1 MTVTIEI
8 PPCVEG
14 KRTVELD
21 TLSMDG
27 FQKLVGVYMGPE
39 MEAYFAAHRESIK
52 QFLTATAH
60 DIRRMM
66 KNVDPDYMEAMA
78 IHCEIKQE
86 SES

>member
-39 MEAYFAAHRESIK
+39 MEAYFAAHREEIK
-52 QFLTATAH
+52 EFLRAAAY

-66 KNVDPDYMEAMA
+66 KNVDPKYMEAMA
-78 IHCEIKQE
+78 SHCDLIRERE
-86 SES
+86 S

>member
-8 PPCVEG
+8 PACVEG

-39 MEAYFAAHRESIK
+39 MEAYFAAYRSDIK
-52 QFLTATAH
+52 QFLAATAY

-66 KNVDPDYMEAMA
+66 KNLDPKYMEAMA
-78 IHCEIKQE
+78 SHCEIKQE